1 MTLDQAIEHAKEA
14 GTRMINNGCKSCG
27 EEHLQLAY
35 WLEEL
40 KQYRMKYGK
49 LPIVSKEIT
58 T

>member
-1 MTLDQAIEHAKEA
+1 
-14 GTRMINNGCKSCG
+14 MINREDCKSCG
-27 EEHLQLAY
+27 EEHVQLAS

-58 T
+58 P